1 MNTRKSPVVVV
12 LGGLWLVASF
22 LWNAYSAGSDAADI
36 VRERD
41 AIVKWMAFLGTS
53 IWGPLLLVGLGATAY
68 VVDVLR
74 SKTAP
79 SAANWH
85 ELEKRFALIKREM
98 EGYRIIDDASGEP
111 TWSVNPARAPEGS
124 RSDGD
129 GAHELERFHAEAGV
143 GDLYVQRLRKQVRPT
158 YRVRRGAPAEDHRLA
173 SIAETLH
180 AESGTKGSGI
190 EHGRTHTTVY
200 FERLVQA
207 SKTLCARFAART
219 QG

>member
-1 MNTRKSPVVVV
+1 MAYGWS
-12 LGGLWLVASF
+12 LAFSG
-22 LWNAYSAGSDAADI
+22 NAYSAGSDAADI

-98 EGYRIIDDASGEP
+98 EGYRIIEDASGEP
-111 TWSVNPARAPEGS
+111 TWSVNPSTSTGGFP
-124 RSDGD
+124 
-129 GAHELERFHAEAGV
+129 F
-143 GDLYVQRLRKQVRPT
+143 
-158 YRVRRGAPAEDHRLA
+158 
-173 SIAETLH
+173 
-180 AESGTKGSGI
+180 
-190 EHGRTHTTVY
+190 
-200 FERLVQA
+200 
-207 SKTLCARFAART
+207 
-219 QG
+219 